1 MSLAFQGLPVLR
13 MYLGGL
19 GIVQYVPLSF
29 LLTRRVGKYCETL
42 SHPKPAK

>member
-19 GIVQYVPLSF
+19 GIVQYVLLSF
-29 LLTRRVGKYCETL
+29 LLTQAGRQVLRNTIA
-42 SHPKPAK
+42 PKAG